1 LRLQQDRGEKDLNII
16 AAGLWHRLG
25 PAGPIMA
32 AGAGAG
38 IGDDSPSFLVFASLK
53 WLFGAAAP

>member
-1 LRLQQDRGEKDLNII
+1 
-16 AAGLWHRLG
+16 
-25 PAGPIMA
+25 MA

-38 IGDDSPSFLVFASLK
+38 IGDDSPRFLVFASLK